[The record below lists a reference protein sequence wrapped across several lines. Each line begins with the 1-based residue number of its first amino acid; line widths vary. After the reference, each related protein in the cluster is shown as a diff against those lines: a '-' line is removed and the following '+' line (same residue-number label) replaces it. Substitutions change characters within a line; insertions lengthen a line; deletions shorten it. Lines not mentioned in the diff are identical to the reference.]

1 MKPASISE
9 LKKEL
14 QTLPPARLMEV
25 CLRLAKFKNDNKEL
39 LSYLLFE
46 EGDLQGYIAA
56 VKLEMDEAF
65 AAQPKTNLYYV
76 KKYLRKI
83 LRGVSKQIK
92 YTGSKV
98 AEIELLLYFLV
109 KIKKA
114 GIKVGESPALTTI
127 YLGQIKKIKKAIE
140 SQHEDLQYEYTKE
153 LEKL

>member
-1 MKPASISE
+1 MKPAGITE
-9 LKKEL
+9 IKKEL
-14 QTLPPARLMEV
+14 QQLPPARLVEV

-46 EGDLQGYIAA
+46 EGDLEGYIAA
-56 VKLEMDEAF
+56 AKAEMDEAF

-83 LRGVSKQIK
+83 LRGVSKQIR

-114 GIKVGESPALTTI
+114 EIKVGESPALMTI
-127 YLGQIKKIKKAIE
+127 YLGQIRKIKKAIS
-140 SQHEDLQYEYTKE
+140 SQHEDLQYEYNRE